1 MFIYDAALFFRDI
14 YILDQ
19 QAAIISLDYEQFSF
33 FISRL
38 DFVQCYLTVILR
50 MSKVDLFQN

>member
-19 QAAIISLDYEQFSF
+19 AAIISLDYEQFFF

-50 MSKVDLFQN
+50 ISKVDLFQN

>member
-50 MSKVDLFQN
+50 ISKVDLFQN

>member
-33 FISRL
+33 FIFRL

>member
-19 QAAIISLDYEQFSF
+19 AAIISLDYEQFSF
-33 FISRL
+33 FIFRL

>member
-14 YILDQ
+14 YILD